1 MKNMKKV
8 LTQWTGR
15 LEGLTLLKTYL
26 IDPTGN
32 FRDDRGNLR
41 GSFNGEWAKVCPP
54 QDRNET
60 LFNEV
65 VDPTQSDDPLVNPKK
80 AYGAVKAPMHTLP
93 PLPMV
98 QVSNV
103 MAGGNHKY
111 GLYNY
116 RDSNIDAMTYI
127 GAIKRHFSLWE
138 DGEDLDSDSQQSHLA
153 HIIADCAIVLDC
165 MIRDKLIDNRSKT
178 GLMQQELTK
187 SQNSFKKFMETTK
200 GLGE

>member
-1 MKNMKKV
+1 M
-8 LTQWTGR
+8 Q
-15 LEGLTLLKTYL
+15 
-26 IDPTGN
+26 
-32 FRDDRGNLR
+32 
-41 GSFNGEWAKVCPP
+41 
-54 QDRNET
+54 
-60 LFNEV
+60 
-65 VDPTQSDDPLVNPKK
+65 
-80 AYGAVKAPMHTLP
+80 TLP
-93 PLPMV
+93 TITMV
-98 QVSNV
+98 QDSNV
-103 MAGGNHKY
+103 MAGGSHKY

-138 DGEDLDSDSQQSHLA
+138 DGEDLDSESQQSHLA

-200 GLGE
+200 GLVE

>member
-1 MKNMKKV
+1 MQQV
-8 LTQWTGR
+8 LTKWQGHFID
-15 LEGLTLLKTYL
+15 LTLFKTYN
-26 IDPTGN
+26 IDSLGN
-32 FRDDRGNLR
+32 FKDDSGDIRKKSDGV
-41 GSFNGEWAKVCPP
+41 WAEPVEY
-54 QDRNET
+54 RNKT

-65 VDPTQSDDPLVNPKK
+65 VDPTQSNDPLVNPKK

-98 QVSNV
+98 QASNV
-103 MAGGNHKY
+103 MAGGSHKY

-138 DGEDLDSDSQQSHLA
+138 DGEDLDSESQQSHLA

-200 GLGE
+200 GLVE

>member
-1 MKNMKKV
+1 MRQV
-8 LTQWTGR
+8 LTKWDGHSVDVTIF
-15 LEGLTLLKTYL
+15 KTYD
-26 IDPTGN
+26 IDSLGN
-32 FRDDRGNLR
+32 FRDD
-41 GSFNGEWAKVCPP
+41 NGDIRQKSHGKWTDPVEC
-54 QDRNET
+54 RNET

>member
-8 LTQWTGR
+8 LTQWDGDSIGVTI
-15 LEGLTLLKTYL
+15 LKTYS
-26 IDPTGN
+26 IDPLGK
-32 FRDDRGNLR
+32 FRDDDGCIRWRTHGKWTDPV
-41 GSFNGEWAKVCPP
+41 EC
-54 QDRNET
+54 RNET

>member
-8 LTQWTGR
+8 LTQWDGDSIGVTI
-15 LEGLTLLKTYL
+15 LKTYS
-26 IDPTGN
+26 IDPLGK
-32 FRDDRGNLR
+32 FRDDDGCIRWRTHGKWTDPV
-41 GSFNGEWAKVCPP
+41 EC
-54 QDRNET
+54 RNET

-187 SQNSFKKFMETTK
+187 SQNSFKKFMEATK